1 MDYILEGEIWRKLFQ
16 NHVENL
22 HKYYKSVRMQI
33 KTFQEKDLLHNEE
46 QTLTEEELLLICSD
60 RMSENIFHGFSV
72 RQFVTGNMLEKVV
85 FMFKTRP
92 HDVTRSAPVVG
103 TSQNV
108 GAVNGD
114 DDDGKRDCGEDKGS
128 HGHGGSRGD
137 SKTSS
142 HVGQG

>member
-1 MDYILEGEIWRKLFQ
+1 M
-16 NHVENL
+16 
-22 HKYYKSVRMQI
+22 
-33 KTFQEKDLLHNEE
+33 
-46 QTLTEEELLLICSD
+46 
-60 RMSENIFHGFSV
+60 
-72 RQFVTGNMLEKVV
+72 

-92 HDVTRSAPVVG
+92 LHVTRSAPVVG

-137 SKTSS
+137 SKTRS
-142 HVGQG
+142 HVDEG